1 MLDSRAGRLAAVA
14 ALVVALLALAVRYGA
29 AVADPAPGLAFYPGE
44 DHLAADYGAFVGQ
57 RVQVS
62 GIVVGVDPVVIA
74 AEYETWTGGRYRT
87 GTIRLTITEYAGS
100 VAPGDRLQVFGTAR
114 PERTVRAERTV
125 AVPGAN
131 YRYMYGVSFLAGL
144 WVLARLARGWT
155 VSRGDLA
162 ARPRADPPTAGDVL
176 ARLREPARPG
186 DPGDAEEGDR
196 GA

>member
-14 ALVVALLALAVRYGA
+14 ALLVALLALAVRYGA
-29 AVADPAPGLAFYPGE
+29 ATVRPAPELAFYPAE
-44 DHLAADYGAFVGQ
+44 DHLAADYGAYVGQ

-62 GIVVGVDPVVIA
+62 GIVVGVDPVVIV
-74 AEYETWTGGRYRT
+74 AEYETWAGGRYRA
-87 GTIRLTITEYAGS
+87 GELHLTITNYAGS

-144 WVLARLARGWT
+144 WVLARLVRGWT
-155 VSRGDLA
+155 VSWDDLA
-162 ARPRADPPTAGDVL
+162 IRPRAEPPTAGS
-176 ARLREPARPG
+176 AIRPRG
-186 DPGDAEEGDR
+186 KADAGEDENSGDR